1 MCHYFASRLLFTTVS
16 LLTCFPNFRIIS
28 PLVVH
33 IHLESMGPEW
43 FMEVYK
49 TQRRCDLCPWC
60 TYSRISVLY
69 TLNYNNR
76 LLFHMQKYL
85 PEIISYRHK
94 TIRWLQP
101 HKMWLPVNWLVFTL
115 WCLHLPLNHLQNFS
129 LKKKNRREVFK
140 KIRPSQ
146 CNLNSPCDLH
156 FLRAFLIALKNA
168 QAYENK
174 KKKC

>member
-1 MCHYFASRLLFTTVS
+1 MSQVINELRTPTPRICRSFASCLSFTTAS

-28 PLVVH
+28 PLAVH

-85 PEIISYRHK
+85 PEIISCRHK

-101 HKMWLPVNWLVFTL
+101 HKMWLLVNWLVFTL
-115 WCLHLPLNHLQNFS
+115 WCSYLPLNHLQNFS
-129 LKKKNRREVFK
+129 L
-140 KIRPSQ
+140 Q
-146 CNLNSPCDLH
+146 
-156 FLRAFLIALKNA
+156 
-168 QAYENK
+168 K
-174 KKKC
+174 KKKIEERFQKYGLASVI